1 MKQIEIRVEIEA
13 IYVPLQVLNEN
24 DTLDEILAAH
34 KEEIDAKVREYLENQ
49 VHLSKG
55 FRYQLVEPS
64 KTF

>member
-1 MKQIEIRVEIEA
+1 MKQVEIRVEIEA

-24 DTLDEILAAH
+24 DTLDEILAGH

-64 KTF
+64 KPF

>member
-34 KEEIDAKVREYLENQ
+34 KEEIDAKVRDYLENQ